1 MPQQQIRKSQFIL
14 TYGPGS
20 ILESVTGPRIIPGP
34 LAGLFNRPV
43 NGKNLSPVDFEISH
57 QRLTEGLFRN
67 GTRIFRI
74 PSNAELGIEE
84 NVPLYTTRPFPG
96 WGLCIDHGILYR
108 LGDDCP
114 ECKRSGGRWK
124 KKRREAIRFVR
135 ACPAGHLDDVDWNYV
150 VHSKSKRTAECTGE
164 WFYWQRQGASLKE
177 IKIRCPVCKAEVN
190 MGEIYNR
197 PWPCSGRFP
206 ERETEGFPVRPG
218 CRREARIIQRQASNL
233 RIPEVVTLFTV
244 PPRHTKLHR
253 LLENQAI
260 RTAVIT
266 AGSLGTQL
274 NCNNF
279 LKMLED
285 LRRQSL
291 ITEVTYEEIL
301 KYDWREIESALQD
314 LKKPVPQSYREILV
328 DEFNRLV
335 DAAYNGASAGGRG
348 SAELL
353 FEVIKQDIRT
363 FRSPGGLNFRIVPVT
378 RLNTVT
384 VQTGYRRFVCS
395 KPEETELV
403 DISFT
408 DERGNRWLPGIEF
421 MGEGIFVM
429 LEKDDENHFQFGGKN
444 YSKWLNA
451 YRNRRNENYNQP
463 GLFRDD
469 MYRDELHPVFVWWHT
484 LSHIILRTLSVGS
497 GYSLSSIRERIYF
510 DIDRDGHARGG
521 IIFYTVQPG
530 ADGTLGGLVS
540 LVPHFGEILSRVH
553 QMAEKCS
560 NDPLCGEQEFA
571 PGKSNGAACYACT
584 MVSETSCEHRN
595 MWLDRHILVENMP

>member
-1 MPQQQIRKSQFIL
+1 MPQQIRKSQFIL
-14 TYGPGS
+14 TYGPGA
-20 ILESVTGPRIIPGP
+20 ILESITGPRIIPRP
-34 LAGLFNRPV
+34 DIGLFNKHI
-43 NGKNLSPVDFEISH
+43 NGKKILPEDFEISH

-74 PSNAELGIEE
+74 PSNTELELEE
-84 NVPLYTTRPFPG
+84 NVSLYNTRPFPG
-96 WGLCIDHGILYR
+96 WGLCIDHNVLYR
-108 LGDDCP
+108 LSSNCP
-114 ECKRSGGRWK
+114 VCESTGENQK

-150 VHSKSKRTAECTGE
+150 VHSKQKRTPKCSGE
-164 WFYWQRQGASLKE
+164 WFYWQSEGTSLKE
-177 IKIRCPVCKAEVN
+177 IKIKCPVCKAEVS

-197 PWPCSGRFP
+197 SWPCSGRFP
-206 ERETEGFPVRPG
+206 ERETDWFPVRSE
-218 CRREARIIQRQASNL
+218 CTREARIIQRQASNL
-233 RIPEVVTLFTV
+233 RVPEIITIFTI

-266 AGSLGTQL
+266 AGSLGTGL
-274 NCNNF
+274 NCDNF
-279 LKMLED
+279 LKILGD
-285 LRRQSL
+285 LKEQSL
-291 ITEVTYEEIL
+291 ITKTMYEEIL
-301 KYDWREIESALQD
+301 KYNWREIESALQD
-314 LKKPVPQSYREILV
+314 LKQPVPQSYREMLV
-328 DEFNRLV
+328 DEFEKFIN
-335 DAAYNGASAGGRG
+335 AAYHGASAGKMG

-363 FRSPGGLNFRIVPVT
+363 FKSPGGLHFRIVPVT
-378 RLNTVT
+378 KLNTVT

-408 DERGNRWLPGIEF
+408 DEKGNRWLPGIEF

-429 LEKDDENHFQFGGKN
+429 LEKDDENYLQFGGKN
-444 YSKWLNA
+444 YDRWLNA
-451 YRNRRNENYNQP
+451 YKNRKNENYNRP

-484 LSHIILRTLSVGS
+484 LSHIILRILSVSS

-510 DIDRDGHARGG
+510 DIDRYGHARGG

-540 LVPHFGEILSRVH
+540 LVPYFGEILARVH
-553 QMAEKCS
+553 QMTEKCS
-560 NDPLCGEQEFA
+560 NDPLCREQEFA

-595 MWLDRHILVENMP
+595 MWLDRNILMEKMP